1 MKKIKLLEVVRDAE
15 GGMKRHVEYLIRD
28 LDKDKFDIILL
39 LSAENLSI
47 WNLEKSVKVVN
58 TRLGD
63 RRALLAISKSF
74 FDIVKIL
81 KKEKIDIIHSHGLLA
96 AAIGTAAAL
105 VAGTPRIVTTLHNFP
120 KNNFQNRLAGY
131 FLRYN
136 HKIITVSQKM
146 AEEVSKYFSIPVEKL
161 AVIYNGIDLK
171 TLEKFNISTFK
182 RENSYSFLNIARLI
196 PEKGI
201 DVFLKASA
209 LLLERIPLDKIDLK
223 FYIAGTGPME
233 IKLKNLATE
242 LGLSEKVIFLG
253 FCPNIY
259 EILSCSDA
267 LVLSSISEG
276 LSLSLLEAMAM
287 GKPVIATDVGGNPEI
302 VKSGITGILV
312 PPAEPNVLAAAMEYI
327 IKNPDAA
334 EKMAINARHMV
345 MERFSHEHMV
355 DALQNLFSSLIFC

>member
-15 GGMKRHVEYLIRD
+15 GGMKRHVEYLIRG

-39 LSAENLSI
+39 LSAENLKL
-47 WNLEKSVKVVN
+47 WNLEKSVKVAN

-146 AEEVSKYFSIPVEKL
+146 AQEVREVFSIPVEKL

-171 TLEKFNISTFK
+171 SLGKFNISTFK
-182 RENSYSFLNIARLI
+182 RENSFSFLNIARLI
-196 PEKGI
+196 PEKGV

-209 LLLERIPLDKIDLK
+209 LLLEKLSSDKIDLK

-233 IKLKNLATE
+233 KKLKDLADE
-242 LGLSEKVIFLG
+242 LSLSGKVFFLG
-253 FCPNIY
+253 FCPDVYKIIS
-259 EILSCSDA
+259 ESDA
-267 LVLSSISEG
+267 LVLSSLSEG

-302 VKSGITGILV
+302 VKNGISGILV
-312 PPAEPNVLAAAMEYI
+312 PPADPKALAEAMEYI
-327 IKNPDAA
+327 IKNPGAA